1 MTALNSDL
9 LPKNKTHEMQ
19 VSQPGFFGKI
29 KWAMMRG
36 LLSTIGKTSQGVQVG
51 YRYGFDSGS
60 MLDYVYLNKAHG
72 SFLIGKLID
81 RVYLNAIGWRG
92 IRARRDLLKKM
103 LHHEIENN
111 RAAGQPTRLLDVAA
125 GPGRYLQELL
135 VEAGQGRA
143 DLRILCRDLSLDG
156 LTQGEQ
162 QAEAAGLRHIQYE
175 QGDAFNPASTQV
187 GLGGVPNIIV
197 VSGLYELL
205 LDDELIQKSLVT
217 LYNMLE
223 PGGAIYFTT
232 QTRHPQLE
240 FIANVLPNRDGQSWI
255 MKCRPPELLES
266 WAKKS
271 GFSQVE
277 SRLEKVGLFSV
288 TTGRKAL

>member
-1 MTALNSDL
+1 MTTLNSDL
-9 LPKNKTHEMQ
+9 LPKNKAHEMQ
-19 VSQPGFFGKI
+19 VTQPGFFGKI
-29 KWAMMRG
+29 KWAIMRG
-36 LLSTIGKTSQGVQVG
+36 LLSTVGKTSQGVQVG
-51 YRYGFDSGS
+51 YQYGFDSGS
-60 MLDYVYLNKAHG
+60 MLDYVYLDKAQG

-81 RVYLNAIGWRG
+81 RVYLNAVGWRG
-92 IRARRDLLKKM
+92 IRARRNLLKNM
-103 LHHEIENN
+103 LHHEIEQN

-135 VEAGQGRA
+135 VEAGQERT

-162 QAEAAGLRHIQYE
+162 QAEAAGLPHIHYE

-187 GLGGVPNIIV
+187 GLGGAPNIIV

-217 LYNMLE
+217 LHNILA

-240 FIANVLPNRDGQSWI
+240 FIANVLPNRDGQPWI
-255 MKCRPPELLES
+255 MKCRPAELLES
-266 WAKKS
+266 WAKKA
-271 GFSQVE
+271 GFNQVE

-288 TTGRKAL
+288 TTGRK